1 MSDPANG
8 PTNDRANDPK
18 AGPSRGVSGGRGWRR
33 VRLAIQ
39 RRPVATVALAFIV
52 LVALT
57 AVFAA
62 QWAPHDPTAQSLR
75 LRLRPPW
82 PLEGSDPA
90 HLLGTDPL
98 GRDVLSR
105 ILHGA
110 RISLGVGVGAVL
122 LQALLGVT
130 AGLLAGFYRGA
141 VDQVLMRLADVQQSI
156 PFLVLVVAVAAV
168 VGPSLRNTVLVLGVA
183 GWVTYGRVV
192 RAQVLSL
199 MTSEYVTA
207 AKALGGGDRRVMV
220 RHLLPNLVAPITVIG
235 TLTISAMILVE
246 ASLSF
251 LGLGVPPPTPTW
263 GGMVADGRNYVADA
277 WWVSV
282 MPGLA
287 IFATVLSINLVGD
300 ALRET
305 LDPSLRT

>member
-1 MSDPANG
+1 MKP
-8 PTNDRANDPK
+8 NDA
-18 AGPSRGVSGGRGWRR
+18 AGPRMRR
-33 VRLAIQ
+33 VRRLVRAVH
-39 RRPVATVALAFIV
+39 RRPIASVALLFFVAVV
-52 LVALT
+52 LSAL
-57 AVFAA
+57 FAST
-62 QWAPHDPTAQSLR
+62 WAPHDPTAQSLR

-82 PLEGSDPA
+82 PLPGSDPA

-98 GRDVLSR
+98 GRDLLSR

-110 RISLGVGVGAVL
+110 RVSLGVGIGAVL
-122 LQALLGVT
+122 LQAVIGVT
-130 AGLLAGFYRGA
+130 AGLLAGFHRGA
-141 VDQVLMRLADVQQSI
+141 VDQLVMRLADVQQSI

-199 MTSEYVTA
+199 MNQEYVTA
-207 AKALGGGDRRVMV
+207 AQALGVRDGRVML
-220 RHLLPNLVAPITVIG
+220 RHLLPNLVAPISVIG
-235 TLTISAMILVE
+235 TLTVSTMILVE

-251 LGLGVPPPTPTW
+251 LGLGVPPPAPTW
-263 GGMVADGRNYVADA
+263 GGMVADGRNYIADA

-287 IFATVLSINLVGD
+287 IFATVLAINIVGD
-300 ALRET
+300 ALREA